1 MEYTTAGDDEAA
13 PAVSN
18 EIVMPSGGQFYPA
31 SRYAAAIDDES
42 KLRALDRPLGTCEGN
57 QWEPTLGS
65 DMYDARKLVPTR
77 GVPSDPSR
85 IQEVA
90 FPKALLRTGPYDCRA
105 ENDAYAIQTTSDYM
119 FNNATKQDRYKAMK
133 KPTKPGPPEGALK
146 AAPETLRP
154 DLLLNAGP
162 PRPMNQPA
170 SVAVVSGSARAQAPV
185 YVSGSDGGYYYNPS
199 DLTSAMEKNQRA
211 RAGSNGLAWI
221 GDSQQQQKTNPDP
234 NLSYQYMAANQRD
247 NLQANAVAP
256 KKPMITSPYSE
267 NSPFAAF

>member
-1 MEYTTAGDDEAA
+1 
-13 PAVSN
+13 
-18 EIVMPSGGQFYPA
+18 
-31 SRYAAAIDDES
+31 
-42 KLRALDRPLGTCEGN
+42 
-57 QWEPTLGS
+57 
-65 DMYDARKLVPTR
+65 MYDARKLIPKR
-77 GVPSDPSR
+77 SVPSDPAR
-85 IQEVA
+85 IQEIA
-90 FPKALLRTGPYDCRA
+90 FPQALIRSGPYDCREEA
-105 ENDAYAIQTTSDYM
+105 DKYNLAQASGFM
-119 FNNATKQDRYKAMK
+119 FNNATKQDRYKAMN

-170 SVAVVSGSARAQAPV
+170 SVAVVSGSATAQAPV
-185 YVSGSDGGYYYNPS
+185 YVSGSQGGYYYNPS

-221 GDSQQQQKTNPDP
+221 GDSQQQKTNPDP
-234 NLSYQYMAANQRD
+234 NLSYQNMAANQRD